1 MQTAAA
7 ILLLSTSTACTAP
20 RDSDSRPKAPVPAYR
35 SRTLLPSRAFF
46 DSREL
51 KMLSRILSAVGLVL
65 LAGEESFLE
74 PMRPPIILVMIV
86 KA

>member
-1 MQTAAA
+1 
-7 ILLLSTSTACTAP
+7 
-20 RDSDSRPKAPVPAYR
+20 
-35 SRTLLPSRAFF
+35 LLPSRALF

-65 LAGEESFLE
+65 FAGEASFLE
-74 PMRPPIILVMIV
+74 PIRPPIILVMIV